1 MRELP
6 LAAATILRRIDR
18 IARLEHRDLTG
29 QLEAMTELYEKTFSV
44 SGKVARQRRTKP
56 TQIAPPVQKAAP
68 KKRGRKKGTPVSAE
82 TRAKISATMQ
92 ERMRTPEMRD
102 KMSWIT
108 KLAHAKRRLAKLQ
121 SEK

>member
-1 MRELP
+1 MRDLP

-18 IARLEHRDLTG
+18 LARLEHRDLTG

-56 TQIAPPVQKAAP
+56 TQIAPPVQKTER
-68 KKRGRKKGTPVSAE
+68 RGRKKGTKVSAE
-82 TRAKISATMQ
+82 TRAKISAAMQ
-92 ERMRTPEMRD
+92 ARMRTPEMRD

-121 SEK
+121 SEQ